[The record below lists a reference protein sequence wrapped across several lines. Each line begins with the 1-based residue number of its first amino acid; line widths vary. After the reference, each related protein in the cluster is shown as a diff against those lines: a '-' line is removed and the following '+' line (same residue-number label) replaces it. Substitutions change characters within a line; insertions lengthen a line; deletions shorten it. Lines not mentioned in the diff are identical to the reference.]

1 MTVLFKVSVIFIHVL
16 SSIVYVP
23 TVMHQ
28 FLCQDQ
34 KIQVLINIIGARDSF
49 LHAHDSYQDN
59 KGVPLILSKYEIT

>member
-1 MTVLFKVSVIFIHVL
+1 MNVLFKVSVICIHGL

-23 TVMHQ
+23 TVIHQ

>member
-1 MTVLFKVSVIFIHVL
+1 
-16 SSIVYVP
+16 
-23 TVMHQ
+23 MHQ